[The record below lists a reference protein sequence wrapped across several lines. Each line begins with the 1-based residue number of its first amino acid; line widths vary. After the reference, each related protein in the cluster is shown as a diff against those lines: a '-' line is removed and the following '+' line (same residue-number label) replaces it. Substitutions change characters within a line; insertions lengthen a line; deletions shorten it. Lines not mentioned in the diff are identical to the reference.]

1 MFQEWWV
8 LNVSSLRTGTILLPG
23 TSMLTDI
30 DIDNR
35 LSKSESD
42 CIIVDLQLAEKVERI
57 SAKHK
62 QNLKFKIFV
71 QSQSEHYDFQGNK
84 LACFACI
91 CKCELFYKR
100 SSLNS
105 VTSTDLKPDGTTLMN
120 ETAKLYG
127 REVLPPS

>member
-71 QSQSEHYDFQGNK
+71 QSQYEHYDLKGNK
-84 LACFACI
+84 LACFVYI
-91 CKCELFYKR
+91 RKYNLFYKR
-100 SSLNS
+100 SSLTF
-105 VTSTDLKPDGTTLMN
+105 VTSTDLKPDLTTLMN
-120 ETAKLYG
+120 ETTNLCG